1 MTYPVSR
8 VKTWINGET
17 LTHTDQN
24 AEFDN
29 VLTNVGKPANCD
41 DYSTNAAQMQSQVDP
56 YPGSAESLATT
67 LAGEIERLRYQLAQI
82 TGNTYWYQ
90 DANANLAAAGNLT
103 KANVTTTTA
112 TITDTISERT
122 GAAGVTID
130 SVLLKDNAVTATTLT
145 ANTSVV
151 TDTISEKTG
160 AAGVTVDGVLLKDS
174 QVTTDVINEKTATSG
189 VTIDGCLI
197 KDGGA
202 EALSDGTNIVHCKVV
217 SLGEW
222 NMRDAG
228 SGGADSVVVAHGLT
242 AGNIIGVSGFVRDD
256 TSANFFPI
264 GSYNNTDGANINLW
278 VWTWDATNVTVQRRV
293 GTSGGPWDTT
303 SYDSGALGT
312 YGRGRLTI
320 FYVE

>member
-1 MTYPVSR
+1 MAYPVSR

-67 LAGEIERLRYQLAQI
+67 LAGELERLRYQLAQI

-90 DANANLAAAGNLT
+90 DSNANLAAAGNLT

-122 GAAGVTID
+122 SAAGVTID
-130 SVLLKDNAVTATTLT
+130 SVLLKDNTVTATTLT

-160 AAGVTVDGVLLKDS
+160 AAGVTLDGVLLKDS
-174 QVTTDVINEKTATSG
+174 QVTTDVINEKTSTAG
-189 VTIDGCLI
+189 VTVDGLLI
-197 KDGGA
+197 KDGG
-202 EALSDGTNIVHCKVV
+202 LSDGTNIIKTKIINI
-217 SLGEW
+217 GDW
-222 NMRDAG
+222 DMDATN
-228 SGGADSVVVAHGLT
+228 AVNVAHGLT
-242 AGNIIGVSGFVRDD
+242 LAKIRSADFTVRDD
-256 TSANFFPI
+256 SDAQYYIASACSTPDELYVI
-264 GSYNNTDGANINLW
+264 LI
-278 VWTWDATNVTVQRRV
+278 DATNVQLGRKIGGSFDGV
-293 GTSGGPWDTT
+293 GFDATSFNRGWVTI
-303 SYDSGALGT
+303 T
-312 YGRGRLTI
+312 Y
-320 FYVE
+320 VV